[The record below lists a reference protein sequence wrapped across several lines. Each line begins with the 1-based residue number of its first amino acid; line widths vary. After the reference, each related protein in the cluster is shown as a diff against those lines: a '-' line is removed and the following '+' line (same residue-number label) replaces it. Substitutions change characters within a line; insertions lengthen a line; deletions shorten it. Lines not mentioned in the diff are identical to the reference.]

1 MNKHRTKQGQL
12 YEFDASLGFHLP
24 TNRFGTRSQMTA
36 PPAGAGHGHGTAASA
51 SVHSKSVTSSKPP
64 VHHFTVP
71 QNVANRLERACKESA
86 PRKEYESLENKTLT
100 VIYPFMVI
108 LVVVLEFSLHQP
120 ITK

>member
-1 MNKHRTKQGQL
+1 MNKHRTKQGHL

-24 TNRFGTRSQMTA
+24 TSCFGNQMTA
-36 PPAGAGHGHGTAASA
+36 PPTGAGHGHGTAASA
-51 SVHSKSVTSSKPP
+51 SVHSKSVTYSKPP

-71 QNVANRLERACKESA
+71 QNVANRLEKAYKESA

-108 LVVVLEFSLHQP
+108 LVLILEFSLHQP
-120 ITK
+120 ITN